1 MTKRKQQV
9 GRWGEEVAAR
19 FLEERG
25 YRILARNLRTA
36 YGEIDLIVEK
46 EGMTVFVEV
55 KARTGEGFGRPE
67 EAITPSKRSHL
78 INAIQAYWQA
88 QPEGQS
94 GWQVDVIAVQGRP
107 GGKELHIEHF
117 ENAVTE

>member
-1 MTKRKQQV
+1 MNKRRQQV

-36 YGEIDLIVEK
+36 YGEIDLIAYK
-46 EGMTVFVEV
+46 DGLTIFVEV
-55 KARTGEGFGRPE
+55 KARTGTGFGLPE
-67 EAITPSKRSHL
+67 EAITPTKRSHL
-78 INAIQAYWQA
+78 INAIQAYWQEH
-88 QPEGQS
+88 PETPG
-94 GWQVDVIAVQGRP
+94 GWQVDVIAVEGRP
-107 GGKELHIEHF
+107 GGKEPRVEHY